1 MQVLLFDSKAYRKK
15 KNNKSKATYNVG
27 ICDLP
32 SPKKRLPSYLRLW
45 PSKESDILDLSVL
58 LLLLWNVY
66 EFMIMRVKFY
76 HLSPMHKVS
85 SSYLQSSNCCYLL

>member
-15 KNNKSKATYNVG
+15 SKATYNVG
-27 ICDLP
+27 ICDLL
-32 SPKKRLPSYLRLW
+32 SPKKRLPSYLRLC

-76 HLSPMHKVS
+76 RLSPIHNVS
-85 SSYLQSSNCCYLL
+85 SSYLQSSNCYYIL